1 MLLQELVLY
10 ERSLKQKTQT
20 LKGMLSK
27 ASQLQARTE
36 QQRVHLTEAS
46 KDKTLMEKLKSKKEE
61 EYRQDMR
68 REEMNHLDEMALLL
82 EKKRL

>member
-1 MLLQELVLY
+1 
-10 ERSLKQKTQT
+10 
-20 LKGMLSK
+20 
-27 ASQLQARTE
+27 
-36 QQRVHLTEAS
+36 
-46 KDKTLMEKLKSKKEE
+46 MEKLKSKKEE